1 MSRPA
6 PKVEEAPRRRASSR
20 DSLAERA
27 YRAIKQRILSTHYPP
42 GAQVME
48 QELAQDLGMSRTP
61 VREALVRLEKE
72 GLCHIVPR
80 RGMRVRALS
89 PEDMREIYELLCC
102 LEAKAVEAIALQPG
116 RAATVRRLA
125 QAVERMEAAL
135 ESDDLERWAVADDRF
150 HHLIFEQCGNRRLR
164 DLGLSLLEQ
173 ARRVRMF
180 TLRLRQKPIH
190 STADHR
196 ELIGL
201 IEAGDA
207 RAARDLNWHHRVR
220 AAQELI
226 AILER
231 YQLRHL

>member
-6 PKVEEAPRRRASSR
+6 QTDDASRRRG

-27 YRAIKQRILSTHYPP
+27 YREIKQRILRAHYPP
-42 GAQVME
+42 GSQVME
-48 QELAQDLGMSRTP
+48 QELAESLGMSRTP

-72 GLCHIVPR
+72 GLCRIMPR
-80 RGMRVRALS
+80 RGMRVQALS

-102 LEAKAVEAIALQPG
+102 LEAKAVEAIAMQPG

-125 QAVERMEAAL
+125 QAVERMETAL
-135 ESDDLERWAVADDRF
+135 DADDLERWAVADDRF
-150 HHLIFEQCGNRRLR
+150 HDLIFELCGNRRLR
-164 DLGLSLLEQ
+164 ELGLSLLEQ
-173 ARRVRMF
+173 ARRVRMV
-180 TLRLRQKPIH
+180 TLRLRQKPIY

-201 IEAGDA
+201 IEAGEA
-207 RAARDLNWHHRVR
+207 AAARDLNWQHRIR